1 MKQGDRIIFLILLV
15 ALVIASMQ
23 FFIPNTQ
30 SKSIV
35 IRSDGIVVKK
45 ISLTRNKTEEFNI
58 RSKEGNLIVEI
69 KAGRVR
75 VIESTCKDKLCVKEG
90 WIEKVGES
98 IVCLP
103 NRISISIVGEK
114 ENGIDSITY

>member
-1 MKQGDRIIFLILLV
+1 MKQGDRILFVILLV
-15 ALVIASMQ
+15 ALVVASMQ
-23 FFIPNTQ
+23 FFIPNTR
-30 SKSIV
+30 SKSII
-35 IRSDGIVVKK
+35 IRSDGTVVKK
-45 ISLTRNKTEEFNI
+45 ISLTKNKTEEFNI
-58 RSKEGNLIVEI
+58 RSKEGSLTVEI

>member
-1 MKQGDRIIFLILLV
+1 MKTGDRILFIILLV
-15 ALVIASMQ
+15 ALVVVSMQ
-23 FFIPNTQ
+23 FFTPNTH

-45 ISLTRNKTEEFNI
+45 IPLIKNKTEEFNI
-58 RSKEGNLIVEI
+58 KSREGNLTVEV
-69 KAGRVR
+69 KTGRIR
-75 VIESTCKDKLCVKEG
+75 VIESTCKDKLCIKEG
-90 WIEKVGES
+90 WIGKVGES

-114 ENGIDSITY
+114 EDGIDSITY